1 MRLFDHAHKWN
12 FDLFIIIV
20 VFIFLLGALLWF
32 IKFTPVNSIKRFPII
47 VPSPESVCNFPCCDF
62 SNHNER
68 NQPRRVQSRGF
79 SEANNLEAN
88 KSSQSVVNYNVC
100 AAIKYQQQQRNKSK
114 TRGQTWAHHTHVLY
128 HLWRRLAGMKVPPRP
143 GSALVDAIRLV
154 GTTHRL
160 TMPDRNRAARK
171 IMAVWHHTV

>member
-1 MRLFDHAHKWN
+1 MSTDSNPCVCLMNACIHVHKWN

-68 NQPRRVQSRGF
+68 NQPRRVQGRGF

-100 AAIKYQQQQRNKSK
+100 AAIRYQQKRRNKSK
-114 TRGQTWAHHTHVLY
+114 REVK
-128 HLWRRLAGMKVPPRP
+128 RRPVTLTCC
-143 GSALVDAIRLV
+143 
-154 GTTHRL
+154 TTYGGGWL
-160 TMPDRNRAARK
+160 G
-171 IMAVWHHTV
+171 